1 MDDERNFSR
10 RIWTFK
16 REFQNMSDTAAQLR
30 VALIRKRQV
39 CEMTGLT
46 LRGLTNRVRKGEFP
60 QPVLLDA
67 RQTAWVESEVVEWV
81 AARIADRDSG
91 VLPPNREAIVEG
103 RNRGGQT
110 RAAALRVEI

>member
-1 MDDERNFSR
+1 
-10 RIWTFK
+10 
-16 REFQNMSDTAAQLR
+16 
-30 VALIRKRQV
+30 
-39 CEMTGLT
+39 MTGLT